1 MSHTWIDSAIKE
13 LNADISVH
21 KGIVESNLRS
31 IKDYEQQI
39 EKLKEKIKETSKR
52 AENNMDRIEKL
63 QKIVE
68 GLKKIQET
76 HL

>member
-1 MSHTWIDSAIKE
+1 MSQSWIDSAIEE

-21 KGIVESNLRS
+21 KGIVEANLRA
-31 IKDYEQQI
+31 IKDYEQKI
-39 EKLKEKIKETSKR
+39 EELKGKIIETSKK